1 MKAVIKILAVFLV
14 VILLSGCFGNFQ
26 LTRNLYN
33 WNSNVGDDFANT
45 AVMWVMI
52 IVPVYE
58 ACGFIDFFI
67 LNVVEF
73 WTGENPMSMAEGD
86 VDIQII
92 ENEGKTYE
100 IKASKNRFDITQLE
114 GEDAGST
121 VALIYNSDDNSW
133 YLDSE
138 DQLQQIAAV
147 EDGFLN
153 LYYPDGSSFKTDFE
167 VK

>member
-1 MKAVIKILAVFLV
+1 
-14 VILLSGCFGNFQ
+14 
-26 LTRNLYN
+26 
-33 WNSNVGDDFANT
+33 
-45 AVMWVMI
+45 
-52 IVPVYE
+52 
-58 ACGFIDFFI
+58 
-67 LNVVEF
+67 
-73 WTGENPMSMAEGD
+73 MSMAEGD